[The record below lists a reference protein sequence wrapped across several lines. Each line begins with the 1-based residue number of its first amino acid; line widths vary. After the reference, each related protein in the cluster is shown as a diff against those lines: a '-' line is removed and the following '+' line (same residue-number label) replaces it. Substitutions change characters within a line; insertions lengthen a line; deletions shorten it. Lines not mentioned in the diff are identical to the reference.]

1 MFMEKGMYTDVHQ
14 DSLNGEQ
21 ESSKVR
27 EIKHSNHLT
36 FSDKPR
42 NHKLMDV
49 TRLQDSKP
57 WTEVLNHN
65 MW

>member
-27 EIKHSNHLT
+27 EIKHSNSNNYQFNCEGTSSPFSKMDLKKDPGSRT
-36 FSDKPR
+36 FH
-42 NHKLMDV
+42 HK
-49 TRLQDSKP
+49 K
-57 WTEVLNHN
+57 W
-65 MW
+65 

>member
-14 DSLNGEQ
+14 DSLNGAQ

-27 EIKHSNHLT
+27 EIKHSNT
-36 FSDKPR
+36 NNYRPNCKGTRRPISK
-42 NHKLMDV
+42 MDLKKDLGSR
-49 TRLQDSKP
+49 TSHH
-57 WTEVLNHN
+57 E